1 MKTSRVAVLLALP
14 VFVLAS
20 LFIGAGFR
28 GSAPEEAEMEQPVSA
43 LSEQMSDG
51 FIEAQV
57 RTFDTLTYQIDVQ
70 FTPVPDSTITAGM
83 PPELNLSMER
93 MHMDG
98 FEPPLEEIGTGAW
111 RARGKLPMAGRWIL
125 SVGFGEEFAELIFV
139 VE

>member
-1 MKTSRVAVLLALP
+1 MKTSRIAVLLALP
-14 VFVLAS
+14 VFILTS
-20 LFIGAGFR
+20 LFIGAGFH
-28 GSAPEEAEMEQPVSA
+28 GPAPKEAERKQQVSA

-57 RTFDTLTYQIDVQ
+57 RTFDSLTYQINVQ
-70 FTPVPDSTITAGM
+70 FTQVPDSTVPAGM
-83 PPELNLSMER
+83 PPELNLSMES

-98 FEPPLEEIGTGAW
+98 FEPPLEEIGIGAW

-125 SVGFGEEFAELIFV
+125 SVGFGEEFAELTFG